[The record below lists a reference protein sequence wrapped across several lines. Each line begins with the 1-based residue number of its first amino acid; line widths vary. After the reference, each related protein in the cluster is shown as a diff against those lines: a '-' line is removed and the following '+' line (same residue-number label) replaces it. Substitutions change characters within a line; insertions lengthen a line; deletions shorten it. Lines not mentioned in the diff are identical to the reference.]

1 MNSYPSRPSE
11 LGIRPAPAVS
21 NQLLVGAFTWMAAGV
36 LLSAAVAFLVAQNAT
51 AVQSVA
57 RLWLP
62 IAFAQLGLALGIQWL
77 MPRLSASVA
86 LLLFFVYAASV
97 GLTAGVILT
106 IYTGQ
111 SV

>member
-1 MNSYPSRPSE
+1 MR
-11 LGIRPAPAVS
+11 A
-21 NQLLVGAFTWMAAGV
+21 AFKRAKRW
-36 LLSAAVAFLVAQNAT
+36 SST

-106 IYTGQ
+106 IYTGYDYFGAGIHHLIKEDEG
-111 SV
+111 